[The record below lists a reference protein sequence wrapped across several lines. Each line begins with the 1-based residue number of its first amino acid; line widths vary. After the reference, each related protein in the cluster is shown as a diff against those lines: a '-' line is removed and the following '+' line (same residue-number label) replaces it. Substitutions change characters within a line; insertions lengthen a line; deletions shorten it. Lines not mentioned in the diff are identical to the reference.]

1 LLYHLSRSSMDETA
15 DLFKN
20 EGYVLEGRLAEDSWG
35 ELYRAHYIPHDRE
48 VLLRRFPPAVSG
60 DSSAWDLVCAE
71 VGAWARLRHPGILQ
85 VLDWDVSGSEAFL
98 ATEMPRGLSLGA
110 LLEAGGPDDPDAVF
124 SNLLASVEAARQ
136 WGVLHLGLGLTNI
149 WVGDDAA
156 VKVGEFGLWYARRD
170 FARPAA
176 REEMFLAPEQSEGGR
191 ASSATDVYSLALLFI
206 TLRFGLEG
214 VRAAKGGEL
223 PVMPEGQKPVIAR
236 CLDPQTLLR
245 YRSAGELAEVLN
257 LSGADPQY
265 TEYRDC
271 PFCRLKEELELEGRH
286 GRDTGRHPRSPG
298 MQAAY
303 AWLIIVGLAAAAL
316 LLWWLA
322 LR

>member
-1 LLYHLSRSSMDETA
+1 MDDVTE
-15 DLFKN
+15 LFKDK
-20 EGYVLEGRLAEDSWG
+20 GYILEVRLEEDSWG
-35 ELYRAHYIPHDRE
+35 ELYRARYVPHDHE

-60 DSSAWDLVCAE
+60 DPSAWDLICAE
-71 VGAWARLRHPGILQ
+71 IGAWARLRHPGILQ
-85 VLDWDVSGSEAFL
+85 VLDWEVSGSEAFL
-98 ATEMPRGLSLGA
+98 ATELPRGLSVGT

-149 WVGDDAA
+149 WVEGDAA

-170 FARPAA
+170 LVEPAA
-176 REEMFLAPEQSEGGR
+176 CEESFLAPEQSKGGR

-206 TLRFGLEG
+206 ALHFGLESVPG
-214 VRAAKGGEL
+214 AKEGEL
-223 PVMPEGQKPVIAR
+223 PEMLEGRRPIIAR
-236 CLDPQTLLR
+236 CLDPQPLLR
-245 YRSAGELAEVLN
+245 YRSAGELAEVLG
-257 LSGADPQY
+257 LTVADPQY

-271 PFCRLKEELELEGRH
+271 PLCRLKEEIESEGRRAREKDRRPH
-286 GRDTGRHPRSPG
+286 QSGTR
-298 MQAAY
+298 AAY
-303 AWLIIVGLAAAAL
+303 VWLVIAGLAAAAL